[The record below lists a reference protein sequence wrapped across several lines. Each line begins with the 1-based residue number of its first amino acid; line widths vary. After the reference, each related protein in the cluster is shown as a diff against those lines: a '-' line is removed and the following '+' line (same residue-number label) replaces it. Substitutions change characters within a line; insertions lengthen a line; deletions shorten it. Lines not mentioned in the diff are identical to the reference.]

1 MLSSWD
7 PVVTQIDAVSAFIKL
22 QWGRQTPTPAVTRA
36 TAEVQGGIIAFLRS
50 ILSGEGRVGAGFS
63 QCFILKNQTWK
74 MQNRPV
80 GDGGR
85 QFQAEGVDEN
95 RHQKTEEVESF
106 QKCVLENGTGEGIW
120 DQIMKSLVS
129 S

>member
-1 MLSSWD
+1 
-7 PVVTQIDAVSAFIKL
+7 
-22 QWGRQTPTPAVTRA
+22 
-36 TAEVQGGIIAFLRS
+36 
-50 ILSGEGRVGAGFS
+50 
-63 QCFILKNQTWK
+63 

-129 S
+129 SWCKPFGSYPKHHRKP

>member
-1 MLSSWD
+1 
-7 PVVTQIDAVSAFIKL
+7 
-22 QWGRQTPTPAVTRA
+22 
-36 TAEVQGGIIAFLRS
+36 
-50 ILSGEGRVGAGFS
+50 
-63 QCFILKNQTWK
+63 

-85 QFQAEGVDEN
+85 HFQAEGVDEN